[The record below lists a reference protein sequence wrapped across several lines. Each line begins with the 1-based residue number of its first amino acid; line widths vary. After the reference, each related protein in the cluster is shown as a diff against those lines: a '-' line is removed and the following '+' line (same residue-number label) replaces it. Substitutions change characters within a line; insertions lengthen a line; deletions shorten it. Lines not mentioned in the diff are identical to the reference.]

1 MQRRTL
7 LGAAGAAAMLAPAAA
22 LAKAMKPFAPFAGPR
37 CRVVYVN
44 DLSGDVDGL
53 FATVHMILST
63 SVDLRAIVG
72 TGTNNTMGPTA
83 SHETAARSVELG
95 NEMLR
100 LMKRAGTVPV
110 LPGCDGR
117 LPADG
122 APQRTAGVQAIID
135 EAMRTDSKLPLYV
148 AVGGGLT
155 EVAAALKLEPAIA
168 SRFTLVWIGGDA
180 LPGGGTDEA
189 NFTIDPLA
197 ARHVWNETEVHLWQ
211 VPRAV
216 YSTCVVSAHELQ
228 ARVAPHG
235 AIGPWLMERL
245 DDISKATGGR
255 LNTGATWTLGDNPLV
270 MLTALADWVPSSYLG
285 GRLSYERFGTSP
297 FDEVVAPMLDK
308 DGRFV
313 ARETGRKIRVFR
325 AVDTRTMFA
334 DMFAKL
340 EVAFPA
346 R

>member
-1 MQRRTL
+1 MHRRTL
-7 LGAAGAAAMLAPAAA
+7 ISSIGAGALLAPVAA
-22 LAKAMKPFAPFAGPR
+22 LGEAMKPFAPFAGPR
-37 CRVVYVN
+37 CRVIYVN
-44 DLSGDVDGL
+44 DLSGDIDGL

-72 TGTNNTMGPTA
+72 TGTNSTMGPLA
-83 SHETAARSVELG
+83 KHETAARSVELG
-95 NEMLR
+95 NEILR
-100 LMKRAGTVPV
+100 LMNRAGTVPV

-117 LPADG
+117 LGVDG
-122 APQRTAGVQAIID
+122 SPLPSAGVMAIIN
-135 EAMRTDSKLPLYV
+135 EAMRDSKLPLYV

-155 EVAAALKLEPAIA
+155 EVASALRIEPRIA
-168 SRFTLVWIGGDA
+168 GRFTLVWIGGDA
-180 LPGGGTDEA
+180 LPAGGTGEA

-197 ARHVWNETEVHLWQ
+197 ALYVYNETEVRLWQ
-211 VPRAV
+211 VPRVV
-216 YSTCVVSAHELQ
+216 YSTCVVSASQLQ

-235 AIGPWLMERL
+235 AIGLWLFSRL
-245 DDISKATGGR
+245 NDISKATNGM

-270 MLTALADWVPSSYLG
+270 MLTALADWVPSSFDAGKLT
-285 GRLSYERFGTSP
+285 YERFGTSP
-297 FDEVVAPMLDK
+297 FDEVFAPLLDK

-325 AVDTRTMFA
+325 AIDTQTMFA

-346 R
+346 Q